1 MSNYYLC
8 GPAFR
13 GWCPPVEGKT
23 VTEANILC
31 NGTRVKSQEKILEVE
46 ETPDA
51 FPGYHSYRITTENSI
66 YAVILTAN

>member
-8 GPAFR
+8 GPAFK
-13 GWCPPVEGKT
+13 GWQPPTVGKR
-23 VTEANILC
+23 VKEANILC
-31 NGTRVKSQEKILEVE
+31 DGSWVKSNEKILEVE

-51 FPGYHSYRITTENSI
+51 FPGYRSYRITTENSI